1 MSKNNKQPQTHEI
14 FQVERP
20 HTYLDKYYY
29 LLTKLSIQNQEIATR
44 NVKMFNAVTA
54 LNLASVLVSQLTNN
68 ETIRNINL
76 GCATVTLVASILNFI
91 KYAKNKKLEKK
102 AIKEYTQKKITED
115 TLAEEG
121 MTQQEILDMFFDE
134 ELDYYDFMKIQK
146 DIDGEAKYEDNED
159 EYGNY

>member
-1 MSKNNKQPQTHEI
+1 MSKNNNQQQVYEI

-29 LLTKLSIQNQEIATR
+29 LLTKLSIQNQEIAAR
-44 NVKMFNAVTA
+44 NTKMFNAVTA
-54 LNLASVLVSQLTNN
+54 INLASVLVSQLTNN
-68 ETIRNINL
+68 ETLRNVNL
-76 GCATVTLVASILNFI
+76 GCATTTLVASILNFI

-115 TLAEEG
+115 ALAEEG
-121 MTQQEILDMFFDE
+121 MTQQEILDLFFDE

>member
-1 MSKNNKQPQTHEI
+1 MNKKNNQQQVHEI

-29 LLTKLSIQNQEIATR
+29 LLTKLSIQNQEIAAR
-44 NVKMFNAVTA
+44 DVKMFNAVTA

-115 TLAEEG
+115 VLAEEG
-121 MTQQEILDMFFDE
+121 MTQQEILDLFSDE